1 MLSDAERHKLDRAIA
16 DVADIIAVH
25 RISDLDC
32 RALYALTEAQR
43 MLRMGENYLEST
55 IGYRS

>member
-25 RISDLDC
+25 RISFKAKRQLTANTAATLRQSFKPSGILPRHA
-32 RALYALTEAQR
+32 RA
-43 MLRMGENYLEST
+43 
-55 IGYRS
+55 